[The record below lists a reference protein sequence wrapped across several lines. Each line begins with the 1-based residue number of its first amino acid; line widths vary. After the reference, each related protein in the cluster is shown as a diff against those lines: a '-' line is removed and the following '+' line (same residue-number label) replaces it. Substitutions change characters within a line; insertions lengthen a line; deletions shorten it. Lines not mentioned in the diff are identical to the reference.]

1 MRNSSPRARPCL
13 GTRNAS
19 HLNRTSMN
27 TNRQPVPVAS
37 NASPRKSISLLQ
49 MLALIA
55 FGGIAVSLLLR
66 QFV

>member
-1 MRNSSPRARPCL
+1 
-13 GTRNAS
+13 
-19 HLNRTSMN
+19 MN
-27 TNRQPVPVAS
+27 TNRQSVPVTS

-66 QFV
+66 QFI

>member
-1 MRNSSPRARPCL
+1 MGA
-13 GTRNAS
+13 RNAS

-27 TNRQPVPVAS
+27 TNRQSVPVTS

-66 QFV
+66 QFI

>member
-1 MRNSSPRARPCL
+1 
-13 GTRNAS
+13 
-19 HLNRTSMN
+19 MN
-27 TNRQPVPVAS
+27 TNRQSVPATP
-37 NASPRKSISLLQ
+37 NAPARKSISLLQ

>member
-1 MRNSSPRARPCL
+1 
-13 GTRNAS
+13 
-19 HLNRTSMN
+19 MN

>member
-1 MRNSSPRARPCL
+1 
-13 GTRNAS
+13 
-19 HLNRTSMN
+19 MN
-27 TNRQPVPVAS
+27 TNRQSVPVAS

>member
-1 MRNSSPRARPCL
+1 
-13 GTRNAS
+13 
-19 HLNRTSMN
+19 MN
-27 TNRQPVPVAS
+27 TNTHQSVPHTRTAP
-37 NASPRKSISLLQ
+37 ARRSISLLQ